1 MRKATTERA
10 SKRRGREELAQKQE
24 HLEVKLGPADV
35 MERGEQLARA
45 QGELEELAGR
55 ESSTKAA
62 LKADRARI
70 EAEIQ
75 RLALAVRNRAET
87 RPVSVR
93 VEADY
98 GDGLAYEIREDTL
111 EVVRTRP
118 LSELER
124 QRELPIPG

>member
-10 SKRRGREELAQKQE
+10 SKRRGREDLSQKQE
-24 HLEVKLGPADV
+24 HLEVKLGPSEV

-45 QGELEELAGR
+45 QGDLEELAGR
-55 ESSTKAA
+55 ESSAKAA

-87 RPVSVR
+87 RPVAVR

-118 LSELER
+118 LTETER
-124 QRELPIPG
+124 QGELPIPA